1 MANRALVVS
10 DGGPWSVCLVAL
22 IAGGHSGV
30 PRYAATLARALDR
43 ASGDYSR
50 LALSM
55 LATAKGA
62 EAVDPQNID
71 VRIVAGRS
79 SRANAG
85 PARLVL
91 EHTLVRRERCDLL
104 HYFDASGPILAGG
117 RRFVTTIHDAGFV
130 HGFRRVHNSYK
141 RLLYPWTLTQASAV
155 VAVSQFAKEEAVR
168 HFGADPAKVTVVHSG
183 PGFVPEITADPL
195 ASDDGRPY
203 LLYVGNLGGNKNL
216 PFLVRAFHHANLPV
230 RLILAGRPY
239 GNLRP
244 LATAIAAGS
253 AADRI
258 EILDDVGDDALDRLY
273 RSATALV
280 LPSTYEGFGFTPL
293 EAMARGCPVLMSDLP
308 ALREVSGAGGMLLQV
323 DAQDAWV
330 DAMKRISESEDLR
343 AELRARGQATV
354 RRYSWDKTA
363 RRILDLLARTCANGP
378 PPTVRYRRRRLTPL
392 R

>member
-1 MANRALVVS
+1 MS
-10 DGGPWSVCLVAL
+10 DGRPWSVCLVAL

-43 ASGDYSR
+43 ASGDYPQ
-50 LALSM
+50 LALSI

-62 EAVDPQNID
+62 EAVDPQRID
-71 VRIVAGRS
+71 VRIVARRS
-79 SRANAG
+79 SRVNAG
-85 PARLVL
+85 AARLVL
-91 EHTLVRRERCDLL
+91 EHTLVRRERYDLL
-104 HYFDASGPILAGG
+104 HYFDASGPILARS

-130 HGFRRVHNSYK
+130 HGFRRVHNYYK

-183 PGFVPEITADPL
+183 PGFVPEVTADPP

-203 LLYVGNLGGNKNL
+203 LLFVGNFGGNKNL
-216 PFLVRAFHHANLPV
+216 PFLVRAFHRANLPG

-239 GNLRP
+239 GNLSP
-244 LATAIAAGS
+244 LAAAIAAGS

-308 ALREVSGAGGMLLQV
+308 ALREVSGAGAMLLQV
-323 DAQDAWV
+323 GAEDAWV

-343 AELRARGQATV
+343 AELRARGEATAS
-354 RRYSWDKTA
+354 RYSWDKTA
-363 RRILDLLARTCANGP
+363 RRVLDVLAQTCADR
-378 PPTVRYRRRRLTPL
+378 PTPTLRYRRRRPV